1 MKPKRPRAFIRMVIS
16 SCSESRSIHASTVR
30 MMLVEMVIMALVV
43 RTPLVTLK
51 LAEASLAR
59 SYPTLLSPS
68 NPEMI
73 GERGP
78 RMGSEIRLP

>member
-1 MKPKRPRAFIRMVIS
+1 MKPKRPRAFTRMVIS
-16 SCSESRSIHASTVR
+16 SFSERRSIPPSPVR
-30 MMLVEMVIMALVV
+30 MTLVEMAIKSLVV
-43 RTPLVTLK
+43 RSPLVTLK

-59 SYPTLLSPS
+59 SYPTPLSPS

-78 RMGSEIRLP
+78 RMGSETRLP